1 MENTNDMIPIIHAT
15 YLNGGYVSCV
25 ASISQPIAISFS

>member
-15 YLNGGYVSCV
+15 YLNGGYVILGTES
-25 ASISQPIAISFS
+25 ATEER